1 MNQYAINKIKETLS
15 NLSKTIQKFSI
26 MNLCFT
32 LLGVLLLV
40 LTFIF
45 YKESHELIIAII
57 PLFFS
62 LLLISYSFSKI
73 AEKVLYWTVH
83 LCSIL
88 LGLLLLTTA
97 VLLTAALFFD
107 GEWIFTIIF
116 ILISSKF
123 YLFNSIKALRKK
135 EKNISDYEQ
144 ALCALY
150 TMVIFVKAN
159 VNYCA

>member
-1 MNQYAINKIKETLS
+1 MNKYISKIKQLLS
-15 NLSKTIQKFSI
+15 MASSKFSI
-26 MNLCFT
+26 MNLSFT
-32 LLGVLLLV
+32 LLGVLLLI
-40 LTFIF
+40 LCFIA
-45 YKESHELIIAII
+45 YVAHPELETLIMTII

>member
-1 MNQYAINKIKETLS
+1 
-15 NLSKTIQKFSI
+15 
-26 MNLCFT
+26 
-32 LLGVLLLV
+32 
-40 LTFIF
+40 
-45 YKESHELIIAII
+45 
-57 PLFFS
+57 
-62 LLLISYSFSKI
+62 
-73 AEKVLYWTVH
+73 
-83 LCSIL
+83 
-88 LGLLLLTTA
+88 LLLTTA